1 MYEHNSYYLQPVD
14 LMVKVGKFHHRFSY
28 DGSKWG
34 KCGANALGQDKYRVR
49 YGKKQRI
56 VIKARIR

>member
-1 MYEHNSYYLQPVD
+1 
-14 LMVKVGKFHHRFSY
+14 MVFSY
-28 DGSKWG
+28 DEFKWG
-34 KCGANALGQDKYRVR
+34 KCWGQTALGQDKYRVR